1 MSQVAFRA
9 AHHQQSAIEH
19 LKYENDLLLRRNELL
34 ALENAKLLEELEQ
47 ALKRIENSE
56 MQTAERMV
64 EEQHKLLER
73 AIYDSTTLFHGMD
86 RKLERLIGGEVAA
99 YKESLSQDCPVEHL
113 YHCLTQIISKLL
125 EEKGEEREA
134 RLRDLI
140 STTEGRLSKRRQAR
154 ERTQQVVHLIREPPK
169 ELHS

>member
-34 ALENAKLLEELEQ
+34 ALENAKLL
-47 ALKRIENSE
+47 
-56 MQTAERMV
+56 